1 MQDGSFN
8 LFPSIVDATKARCPV
23 DYSEIKRDLY
33 IGIASM
39 AFSIFY
45 GISTILTVKSSIN
58 ITDSGRI
65 FPYIIT
71 ALLFIISA
79 MLILDGIKKINKI
92 PCDQRTYMKLMK
104 SDQALRII
112 IYVIALS
119 LYIFGF
125 IYVGYIVSTTL
136 YLAFLLSF
144 MNAKNKIAKY
154 LIMLIAPAF
163 LWFFFTII
171 LEVQFP
177 ETLLI

>member
-1 MQDGSFN
+1 MDGSIN
-8 LFPSIVDATKARCPV
+8 LFPSIVEATKARCFV

-33 IGIASM
+33 IGFASM

-45 GISTILTVKSSIN
+45 GISTILTVKSSSN
-58 ITDSGRI
+58 ITDSGRT

-71 ALLFIISA
+71 GLLFIIS
-79 MLILDGIKKINKI
+79 LTLVLNGIKKINKV
-92 PCDQRTYMKLMK
+92 PCNQRTYMKLMQN
-104 SDQALRII
+104 DQAVRII

-136 YLAFLLSF
+136 YLVFLLSF
-144 MNAKNKIAKY
+144 MKAENKIVKY
-154 LIMLIAPAF
+154 LIVLIMPVL
-163 LWFFFTII
+163 LWLFFTII